1 MEAMVG
7 MEGVDGIDYARDG
20 KDWRQ
25 GGSCDGVLEGERGL
39 DSALPEAGEE
49 HQEEAELSEQEGG
62 PYARLGEHVD

>member
-1 MEAMVG
+1 MVG
-7 MEGVDGIDYARDG
+7 MKRVDGIDYAGDG

-25 GGSCDGVLEGERGL
+25 WGRCDGVLEGERGL

-49 HQEEAELSEQEGG
+49 HEEETELSEQERR